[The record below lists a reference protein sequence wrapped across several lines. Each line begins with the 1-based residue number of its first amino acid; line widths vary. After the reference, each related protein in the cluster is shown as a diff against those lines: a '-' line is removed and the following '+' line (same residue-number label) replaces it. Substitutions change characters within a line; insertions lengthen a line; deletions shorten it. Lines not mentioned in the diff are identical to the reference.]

1 MEKLTKEQ
9 IAIFT
14 GVAVVLM
21 LVAFFFVKFMRG
33 YAPVELI
40 GEVGWFGAITL
51 VLALLAP
58 IYTLLYALRD
68 LKVLEPVMEPIKPIF
83 TIKPA
88 LAYSL
93 PMIAFGLVIFSACF
107 SDFGWT
113 MFLYL
118 AGAICAYAIGKKEE

>member
-1 MEKLTKEQ
+1 MDKLTKEQ

-83 TIKPA
+83 TNFITINHPIIILVHTKHATIK
-88 LAYSL
+88 
-93 PMIAFGLVIFSACF
+93 
-107 SDFGWT
+107 
-113 MFLYL
+113 
-118 AGAICAYAIGKKEE
+118 